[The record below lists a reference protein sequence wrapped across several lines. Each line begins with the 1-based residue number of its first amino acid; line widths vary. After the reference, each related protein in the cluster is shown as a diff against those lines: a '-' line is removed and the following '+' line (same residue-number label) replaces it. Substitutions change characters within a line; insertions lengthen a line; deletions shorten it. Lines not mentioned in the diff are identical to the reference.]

1 MIIGV
6 MGGVGSG
13 KSTVLN
19 YLENNYEANI
29 IEADKVAKEVMLPG
43 NDVYN
48 EIVKTFPEVIVDNK
62 IDSKKLAEI
71 VFNDKEQLEKLN
83 SITHP
88 GAVKEI
94 ISRIKSSKKRI
105 IVVESAILLGSGVEQ
120 YCDELWFVFCNRDT
134 RIKRLMQTRG
144 YSKEKCIS
152 VIESQPADE
161 EYNKGADEFIDNSYS
176 EENTREQIDLIL
188 NTSACIRVK
197 MCSVLHIVALLLC

>member
-48 EIVKTFPEVIVDNK
+48 EIVKTFPEVIADNK

-71 VFNDKEQLEKLN
+71 VFNNKEQLEKLN

-94 ISRIKSSKKRI
+94 VSRIKSSKNRI

-134 RIKRLMQTRG
+134 RIKRLIQTRG

-161 EYNKGADEFIDNSYS
+161 EYNKVADEFIDNSYS
-176 EENTREQIDLIL
+176 EENTREQIDVIL
-188 NTSACIRVK
+188 NTSACI
-197 MCSVLHIVALLLC
+197 

>member
-48 EIVKTFPEVIVDNK
+48 EIVKIFPEVIVDNK

-71 VFNDKEQLEKLN
+71 VFNNKEQLEKLN

-94 ISRIKSSKKRI
+94 VSRIKSSKNRI

-161 EYNKGADEFIDNSYS
+161 EYNKAADEFIDNSYS

-188 NTSACIRVK
+188 NTSACI
-197 MCSVLHIVALLLC
+197 

>member
-71 VFNDKEQLEKLN
+71 VFNNKEQLEKLN

-94 ISRIKSSKKRI
+94 VSRIKSSKNRI

-134 RIKRLMQTRG
+134 RIKRLIQTRG

-161 EYNKGADEFIDNSYS
+161 EYNKVADEFIDNSYS

-188 NTSACIRVK
+188 NTSACI
-197 MCSVLHIVALLLC
+197 

>member
-71 VFNDKEQLEKLN
+71 VFNNKEQLEKLS
-83 SITHP
+83 SIALP

-94 ISRIKSSKKRI
+94 VSRIKSSKNRI

-134 RIKRLMQTRG
+134 RIKRLIQTRG

-161 EYNKGADEFIDNSYS
+161 EYNKAADEFIDNSYS

-188 NTSACIRVK
+188 NTSACI
-197 MCSVLHIVALLLC
+197 

>member
-48 EIVKTFPEVIVDNK
+48 EIVKTFPEVIADNK
-62 IDSKKLAEI
+62 IESKKLAEI

-94 ISRIKSSKKRI
+94 VSRIKSSKNRI

-161 EYNKGADEFIDNSYS
+161 EYNKVADEFIDNSYS

-188 NTSACIRVK
+188 NTSACI
-197 MCSVLHIVALLLC
+197 

>member
-62 IDSKKLAEI
+62 INSKKLAEI
-71 VFNDKEQLEKLN
+71 VFNNKEQLEKLN

-94 ISRIKSSKKRI
+94 VSRIKSSKNRI

-134 RIKRLMQTRG
+134 RIKRLIQTRG

-161 EYNKGADEFIDNSYS
+161 EYNKAADEFIDNSYS

-188 NTSACIRVK
+188 NTSACI
-197 MCSVLHIVALLLC
+197 

>member
-43 NDVYN
+43 NYVYN

-94 ISRIKSSKKRI
+94 VSRIKSSKNRI

-134 RIKRLMQTRG
+134 RIKRLIQTRG

-188 NTSACIRVK
+188 NTSACI
-197 MCSVLHIVALLLC
+197 

>member
-29 IEADKVAKEVMLPG
+29 IEADKVAKEVMLPR

-188 NTSACIRVK
+188 NTSACI
-197 MCSVLHIVALLLC
+197 

>member
-134 RIKRLMQTRG
+134 RIKRLMQIRG

-188 NTSACIRVK
+188 NTSACI
-197 MCSVLHIVALLLC
+197 

>member
-48 EIVKTFPEVIVDNK
+48 EIVKTFPEVIVDNR

-94 ISRIKSSKKRI
+94 VSRIKSSKNRI

-134 RIKRLMQTRG
+134 RIKRLIQTRG
-144 YSKEKCIS
+144 YTKEKCIS

-188 NTSACIRVK
+188 NTSACI
-197 MCSVLHIVALLLC
+197 

>member
-48 EIVKTFPEVIVDNK
+48 EIVKTFPEVIVDNN

-71 VFNDKEQLEKLN
+71 VFNNKEQLEKLN

-94 ISRIKSSKKRI
+94 VSRIKSSKNRI

-134 RIKRLMQTRG
+134 RIKRLIQTRG

-161 EYNKGADEFIDNSYS
+161 EYNKAADEFIDNSYS

-188 NTSACIRVK
+188 NTSACI
-197 MCSVLHIVALLLC
+197 

>member
-62 IDSKKLAEI
+62 IDSKKLSEI

-94 ISRIKSSKKRI
+94 VSRIKSSKNRI

-134 RIKRLMQTRG
+134 RIKRLIQTRG

-188 NTSACIRVK
+188 NTSACI
-197 MCSVLHIVALLLC
+197 

>member
-48 EIVKTFPEVIVDNK
+48 EIVKTFPEVIADNK

-94 ISRIKSSKKRI
+94 VSRIKSSKKRI

-134 RIKRLMQTRG
+134 RIKRLIQTRG

-161 EYNKGADEFIDNSYS
+161 EYNKAADEFIDNSYS

-188 NTSACIRVK
+188 NTSACI
-197 MCSVLHIVALLLC
+197 

>member
-48 EIVKTFPEVIVDNK
+48 EIVKTFPEVIADNK

-94 ISRIKSSKKRI
+94 VSRIKSSKNRI

-161 EYNKGADEFIDNSYS
+161 EYNKAADEFIDNSYS

-188 NTSACIRVK
+188 NTSACI
-197 MCSVLHIVALLLC
+197 

>member
-29 IEADKVAKEVMLPG
+29 IEADKVAKEVMLSG

-48 EIVKTFPEVIVDNK
+48 EIVKTFPEVIADNK

-94 ISRIKSSKKRI
+94 VSRIKSSKNRI

-161 EYNKGADEFIDNSYS
+161 EYNKVADEFIDNSYS

-188 NTSACIRVK
+188 NTSACI
-197 MCSVLHIVALLLC
+197 

>member
-71 VFNDKEQLEKLN
+71 VFNNKEQLEKLN

-94 ISRIKSSKKRI
+94 VSRIKSSKNRI

-120 YCDELWFVFCNRDT
+120 YCDQLWFVFCNRDT
-134 RIKRLMQTRG
+134 RIKRLIQTRG

-161 EYNKGADEFIDNSYS
+161 EYNKAADEFIDNSYS

-188 NTSACIRVK
+188 NTSACI
-197 MCSVLHIVALLLC
+197 

>member
-62 IDSKKLAEI
+62 IDSKQLAEI

-188 NTSACIRVK
+188 NTSACI
-197 MCSVLHIVALLLC
+197 

>member
-71 VFNDKEQLEKLN
+71 VFNNKEQLEKLN

-94 ISRIKSSKKRI
+94 VSRIKSSKNRI

-134 RIKRLMQTRG
+134 RIKRLIQTRG

-152 VIESQPADE
+152 VIESQPTDE
-161 EYNKGADEFIDNSYS
+161 EYNKAADEFIDNSYS

-188 NTSACIRVK
+188 NTSACI
-197 MCSVLHIVALLLC
+197 

>member
-94 ISRIKSSKKRI
+94 ILRIKSSKKRI

-188 NTSACIRVK
+188 NTSACI
-197 MCSVLHIVALLLC
+197 

>member
-48 EIVKTFPEVIVDNK
+48 EIVKTFPEVIADNK

-71 VFNDKEQLEKLN
+71 VFNNKEQLEKLN

-94 ISRIKSSKKRI
+94 VSRIKSSKNRI

-134 RIKRLMQTRG
+134 RIKRLIQTRG

-161 EYNKGADEFIDNSYS
+161 EYNKVADEFIDNSYS

-188 NTSACIRVK
+188 NTSACIK
-197 MCSVLHIVALLLC
+197 IV

>member
-71 VFNDKEQLEKLN
+71 VFNNKEQLEKLN

-94 ISRIKSSKKRI
+94 VSRIKSSKNRI

-134 RIKRLMQTRG
+134 RIKRLIQTRG

-152 VIESQPADE
+152 VIESQPPDE
-161 EYNKGADEFIDNSYS
+161 EYNKAADEFIDNSYS

-188 NTSACIRVK
+188 NTSACI
-197 MCSVLHIVALLLC
+197 

>member
-6 MGGVGSG
+6 LGGVGSG

-188 NTSACIRVK
+188 NTSACI
-197 MCSVLHIVALLLC
+197 

>member
-94 ISRIKSSKKRI
+94 ISRIKSSKNRI

-134 RIKRLMQTRG
+134 RIKRLIQTRG

-176 EENTREQIDLIL
+176 EDYRRKSFQCGGYGNRRTVGQL
-188 NTSACIRVK
+188 
-197 MCSVLHIVALLLC
+197 

>member
-29 IEADKVAKEVMLPG
+29 IEADKVAKDVMLPG

-188 NTSACIRVK
+188 NTSACI
-197 MCSVLHIVALLLC
+197 

>member
-71 VFNDKEQLEKLN
+71 VFNNKEQLEKLN

-94 ISRIKSSKKRI
+94 VSRIKSSKNRI

-134 RIKRLMQTRG
+134 RIKRLIQTRG

-161 EYNKGADEFIDNSYS
+161 EYNKAADDFIDNSYS

-188 NTSACIRVK
+188 NTSACI
-197 MCSVLHIVALLLC
+197 